1 MRNFTLV
8 LLTIFNSCLA
18 GQNFIATYNFANVTT
33 TTGLLDPGPA
43 PVVDNLILGN
53 FSASNPGS
61 NPGASGRFSFSG
73 WPVGA
78 ADGVDEYWNYTSSL
92 SPFTYYEVG
101 MKIAPNHTLELKTI
115 SFYVR
120 RSGTGIRNYCVRSTL
135 DNYGS
140 NIGASTGTNVNLEVL
155 PEEVFFWKYDSIST
169 SSDQRGS
176 SILLGKEFSGITD
189 TIAFRIY
196 AWNAEASGGTFSIDN
211 VTFGGYVKDTSFYS
225 GLPAP
230 DKSNRTKIYPNPT
243 NGKVLN
249 IESEAEIYEV
259 IVLNLDGRNI
269 LSCTPDT
276 MDMQLAVSSLEPGMY
291 VIRLRG
297 EGTDIA
303 KKLLVTER

>member
-8 LLTIFNSCLA
+8 LLTIFNSCMA
-18 GQNFIATYNFANVTT
+18 GQNFIATYNFANVTAS
-33 TTGLLDPGPA
+33 TGLTDPGPA
-43 PVVDNLILGN
+43 PIVENLVMGN
-53 FSASNPGS
+53 FIASNPGS

-78 ADGVDEYWNYTSSL
+78 ADGVNEYWNYTASL

-101 MKIAPNHTLELKTI
+101 LKIAPNHTLELKTL

-120 RSGTGIRNYCVRSTL
+120 RSGTGIRNYCVRSSL

-140 NIGASTGTNVNLEVL
+140 NIAASTGTNVNLEAL

-176 SILLGKEFSGITD
+176 SLLLGPDFHDLTD
-189 TIAFRIY
+189 TIAFRFY

-225 GLPAP
+225 GIAATDVP
-230 DKSNRTKIYPNPT
+230 REFTIYPNPI
-243 NGKVLN
+243 NGPLLN
-249 IESEAEIYEV
+249 IESRMLIDEV
-259 IVLNLDGRNI
+259 TVLDLHGSI
-269 LSCTPDT
+269 LISYHPNVTEL
-276 MDMQLAVSSLEPGMY
+276 QLMISSLNPGMY
-291 VIRLRG
+291 MLRLHAGGR
-297 EGTDIA
+297 EITR
-303 KKLLVTER
+303 KLLIGER